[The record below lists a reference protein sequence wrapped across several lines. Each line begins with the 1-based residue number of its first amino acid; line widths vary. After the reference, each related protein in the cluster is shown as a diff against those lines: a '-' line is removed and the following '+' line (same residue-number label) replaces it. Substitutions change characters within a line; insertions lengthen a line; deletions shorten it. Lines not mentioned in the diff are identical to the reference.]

1 MYTLQKINT
10 QIPIDYDQIVAF
22 CQKFKIAELAL
33 FGSVLRDDF
42 QPDKSDVDVLVVF
55 HPDAHWTLFDLVD
68 IEDDLKNIL
77 GRDVDLVER
86 ESIEQSHNYLR
97 KKEILDSFKVVY
109 VASRT

>member
-42 QPDKSDVDVLVVF
+42 QPDKSDVDVLVAF
-55 HPDAHWTLFDLVD
+55 HPDAHWTLFELVD
-68 IEDDLKNIL
+68 IEDNLKNIL

-86 ESIEQSHNYLR
+86 ESIEQSPNYLR

>member
-55 HPDAHWTLFDLVD
+55 HPDAHWTLFDWVD
-68 IEDDLKNIL
+68 MEEEIKNIFR
-77 GRDVDLVER
+77 RDVDLVSRRGIER
-86 ESIEQSHNYLR
+86 SRNNLR
-97 KKEILDSFKVVY
+97 RQAILNSSQIIY
-109 VASRT
+109 AAS